1 MKIRIISDLHLEF
14 MPNLHSSEFVRR
26 LPTDCDVLVLA
37 GDVSNASGLLRAL
50 RLFSDRY
57 ENVVY
62 VVGNHELYGS
72 SPTQVEELLEDAPDN
87 VHVLEMG
94 VVRIGSLGLD
104 GQRFLGCSLWFP
116 PATRGDKWSL
126 NDFHQIREFEPWV
139 YDRNAASVRWLAGN
153 VQPGDVVVTHHL
165 PAEESVHPKYKGSAL
180 NDFFLCDVRNTIA
193 IAQPTLWIHG
203 HTHESCDYRIG
214 RTRVVCNPYGY
225 AGHEVNASF
234 DAGKTV
240 EV

>member
-1 MKIRIISDLHLEF
+1 MKIRILSDLHLEF
-14 MPNLHSSEFVRR
+14 MHDLHSSEFVRR
-26 LPTDCDVLVLA
+26 LPRDCDVLVLA

-72 SPTQVEELLEDAPDN
+72 SPTEVEALLEGAPDN
-87 VHVLEMG
+87 VHVLEEG
-94 VVRIGSLGLD
+94 SVRVGSLGLD

-116 PATRGDKWSL
+116 PATRGDKTSL
-126 NDFHQIREFEPWV
+126 NDFHQIHGFEPWV
-139 YDRNAASVRWLAGN
+139 YERNRTSVAWLAAN

-180 NDFFLCDVRNTIA
+180 NDFFLCDVRKLIET
-193 IAQPTLWIHG
+193 AQPALWIHG
-203 HTHESCDYRIG
+203 HTHESCDYQIG

-225 AGHEVNASF
+225 AGHEVNRAF
-234 DAGKTV
+234 DPGKCV
-240 EV
+240 EL